1 VQGSPLQP
9 LIEKIKREF
18 AGRGLRFVPDFYL
31 TDSWGCPD
39 RQPIVGVPFYLA
51 DNRLARLEQEQNG
64 DVEDR
69 HTVMMLLRHECG
81 HAINYAHRLWE
92 DPEWTDTFGRFS
104 TPYRDAFRPDPV
116 SRDFVRHLA
125 FGPYERPTYAQK
137 HPDEDFAETFAVW
150 LTPGSKWQKRYGSWP
165 VIRKLRFVVR
175 LMRRVRVLEPKVAVG
190 RKYLPVEEMDL
201 TVAEHY
207 GRRAERYRA
216 AAQGYVDDKLREV
229 FPSLRGA
236 PQKDARRFLKENR
249 RALLARVTQW
259 SGMDEDDAGAILQK
273 LEDRA
278 AALRLRLRPDQAE
291 ARLLD
296 LTALVTALAM
306 DFSRTG
312 RLAK

>member
-1 VQGSPLQP
+1 
-9 LIEKIKREF
+9 
-18 AGRGLRFVPDFYL
+18 
-31 TDSWGCPD
+31 
-39 RQPIVGVPFYLA
+39 
-51 DNRLARLEQEQNG
+51 
-64 DVEDR
+64 
-69 HTVMMLLRHECG
+69 
-81 HAINYAHRLWE
+81 
-92 DPEWTDTFGRFS
+92 
-104 TPYRDAFRPDPV
+104 
-116 SRDFVRHLA
+116 
-125 FGPYERPTYAQK
+125 
-137 HPDEDFAETFAVW
+137 
-150 LTPGSKWQKRYGSWP
+150 
-165 VIRKLRFVVR
+165 
-175 LMRRVRVLEPKVAVG
+175 MRRVRVLEPKVAVG